1 MSSVVVDANV
11 ILAFA
16 AKDDVAIV
24 AGQQFDAWAVN
35 QTDLHAPS
43 LLQYEVAS
51 GASAIGGI
59 ETAKD
64 IQGFMATLDLQLH
77 DPPEITELARVAEE
91 LGQRKA
97 YDAAYVHLAHALGT
111 ELVTLDQRL
120 AQAAGEANYRVR
132 CLV

>member
-1 MSSVVVDANV
+1 MSSAVVDANV
-11 ILAFA
+11 IVAFA
-16 AKDDVAIV
+16 AEDDVAIT

-59 ETAKD
+59 QMAREV
-64 IQGFMATLDLQLH
+64 QGFLATLDLQLH
-77 DPPEITELARVAEE
+77 DPPEITELARVAAE

-97 YDAAYVHLAHALGT
+97 YDAAYVHLAHILGA

-120 AQAAGEANYRVR
+120 ARAAGEANYRVR
-132 CLV
+132 CLG